1 MLEGWQ
7 TSHDLPRGITPD
19 LLEGALLDAHTAL
32 RPATGE
38 AFAVIID
45 RLFRFAETFSVKDA
59 GIREAM
65 KFYAEALDDIPPD
78 LLVKAVDSVVRN
90 YKYGH
95 RMPPPADLRAV
106 VDEDLGKRS
115 NAKAQIET
123 AQKFGTYDSY
133 REPPSEEDRARVAE
147 ILAEARRNLTAP
159 GAMPST
165 GE

>member
-1 MLEGWQ
+1 M
-7 TSHDLPRGITPD
+7 
-19 LLEGALLDAHTAL
+19 DAHTAL

-78 LLVKAVDSVVRN
+78 LLERAVDSVVRN

-95 RMPPPADLRAV
+95 RLPPPADLRAV
-106 VDEDLGKRS
+106 VEGDLVARG
-115 NAKAQIET
+115 AA
-123 AQKFGTYDSY
+123 
-133 REPPSEEDRARVAE
+133 RARIEAARSFGQYDRKRQPATDADKAKVAE
-147 ILAEARRNLTAP
+147 ILADVKR
-159 GAMPST
+159 GFIVHD
-165 GE
+165 